1 MFVVVTL
8 LFHRVQ
14 LKILKI
20 VLLEN
25 DIRINE
31 IKLIQLYK
39 VLEPKE
45 MK

>member
-25 DIRINE
+25 DIRISE